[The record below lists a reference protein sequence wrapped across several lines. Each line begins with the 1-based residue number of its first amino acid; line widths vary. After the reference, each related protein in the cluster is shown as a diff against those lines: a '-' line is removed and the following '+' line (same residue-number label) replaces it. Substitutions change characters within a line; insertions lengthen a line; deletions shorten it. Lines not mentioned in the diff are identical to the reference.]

1 MVTDGGRPGIA
12 ATAQIARAAGLVMAL
27 FVVSRALGLLR
38 EMAIGLRFGTG
49 GELDAYLAAFR
60 LPDLLFQ
67 IVAGGAL
74 GSAFIPTFAGYLA
87 RDDQAGGWRLAS
99 SVLNLVLLITTTLA
113 VMAALLAPWLVRTA
127 IAPGFDPQRQ
137 ALTASLMRL
146 MLVTPAVFGVSGVV
160 MGILNA
166 RQHFLLPA
174 LAPILY
180 NVGILAGAVLLA
192 PTWGVWG
199 LAWGVVAGA
208 LGHLLVQVPGLI
220 RHGMRYTPTLGVRD
234 PGVHE
239 VGRLMLPRMIGLA
252 AVQLNFLVNTV
263 LASGLAAG
271 SLAALNYAWLLMLL
285 PQGVF
290 AQAVA
295 TAAFPTFSAQAAR
308 GEQAEM
314 RTTLSATLRAV
325 LYLAVPAAVGL
336 VVLRRPLVQLLFQR
350 GAFTDASS
358 HRVAVALALY
368 ALGLPAHS
376 AVEIVVRAFY
386 AQHDT
391 RTPVAVGVA
400 AMVLNILL
408 SLALVALFQRLGWLP
423 LGGLALSNSLA
434 TTVEMGVLLG
444 LIRRRLGGLEGR
456 RLASSLLRIG
466 LATAVMGAA
475 IWMVATLLA
484 GGSAWLSGGLA
495 VAAGAVVYGGSS
507 LLLGAP
513 EPRAVWG
520 LVRPGR

>member
-1 MVTDGGRPGIA
+1 
-12 ATAQIARAAGLVMAL
+12 
-27 FVVSRALGLLR
+27 
-38 EMAIGLRFGTG
+38 
-49 GELDAYLAAFR
+49 
-60 LPDLLFQ
+60 
-67 IVAGGAL
+67 
-74 GSAFIPTFAGYLA
+74 
-87 RDDQAGGWRLAS
+87 
-99 SVLNLVLLITTTLA
+99 
-113 VMAALLAPWLVRTA
+113 
-127 IAPGFDPQRQ
+127 
-137 ALTASLMRL
+137 
-146 MLVTPAVFGVSGVV
+146 
-160 MGILNA
+160 
-166 RQHFLLPA
+166 
-174 LAPILY
+174 
-180 NVGILAGAVLLA
+180 
-192 PTWGVWG
+192 
-199 LAWGVVAGA
+199 
-208 LGHLLVQVPGLI
+208 
-220 RHGMRYTPTLGVRD
+220 MRYTPTLGLRD

-314 RTTLSATLRAV
+314 RATLAATLRAV

-336 VVLRRPLVQLLFQR
+336 VVLRLPLVQLLFQR

-358 HRVAVALALY
+358 HRVALALALY

-408 SLALVALFQRLGWLP
+408 SLAFVALFQGLGWLP

-456 RLASSLLRIG
+456 RLARSLLRIG

-495 VAAGAVVYGGSS
+495 VAAGVVVYGGSS

>member
-1 MVTDGGRPGIA
+1 MA

-180 NVGILAGAVLLA
+180 NVGILVGAVLLA

-234 PGVHE
+234 PGRW
-239 VGRLMLPRMIGLA
+239 GTCWSRC
-252 AVQLNFLVNTV
+252 
-263 LASGLAAG
+263 
-271 SLAALNYAWLLMLL
+271 
-285 PQGVF
+285 
-290 AQAVA
+290 
-295 TAAFPTFSAQAAR
+295 R
-308 GEQAEM
+308 G
-314 RTTLSATLRAV
+314 
-325 LYLAVPAAVGL
+325 
-336 VVLRRPLVQLLFQR
+336 
-350 GAFTDASS
+350 
-358 HRVAVALALY
+358 
-368 ALGLPAHS
+368 
-376 AVEIVVRAFY
+376 
-386 AQHDT
+386 
-391 RTPVAVGVA
+391 
-400 AMVLNILL
+400 
-408 SLALVALFQRLGWLP
+408 
-423 LGGLALSNSLA
+423 
-434 TTVEMGVLLG
+434 
-444 LIRRRLGGLEGR
+444 
-456 RLASSLLRIG
+456 
-466 LATAVMGAA
+466 
-475 IWMVATLLA
+475 
-484 GGSAWLSGGLA
+484 
-495 VAAGAVVYGGSS
+495 
-507 LLLGAP
+507 
-513 EPRAVWG
+513 
-520 LVRPGR
+520 